1 MHNKENKSLVYLLI
15 FTAISSLLA
24 YRIVVKAYDG
34 IISDDY
40 EAQIIRAK

>member
-1 MHNKENKSLVYLLI
+1 MHKEFDKSLVYLLI

-34 IISDDY
+34 IITDDY
-40 EAQIIRAK
+40 EVQIIKAR